1 MTHLF
6 RSTLRERSETF
17 DNFESRGFGKFQL
30 RMIDSAEEMNVAVEE
45 REGVRWNR
53 R

>member
-17 DNFESRGFGKFQL
+17 DDFQSRGFGESQF
-30 RMIDSAEEMNVAVEE
+30 RMIDSAEEMNVAVDEQSQ
-45 REGVRWNR
+45 
-53 R
+53 